1 VPELGAGRFLVS
13 FRALDAIGAIDVEAG
28 ELVWSLTGSF
38 VAQHHPTVLDRGT
51 ILLFDNRGPGDD
63 ASAVT
68 ELDPL
73 SGAIVWEYRGSEDR
87 PFFSGCCGTAYRLP
101 NGNTLITETDG
112 GRAFE
117 VTEAGET
124 VWEFYNPHRAGE
136 QLEYIASI
144 YDLQRL
150 PADLGREWLGR

>member
-1 VPELGAGRFLVS
+1 
-13 FRALDAIGAIDVEAG
+13 
-28 ELVWSLTGSF
+28 
-38 VAQHHPTVLDRGT
+38 
-51 ILLFDNRGPGDD
+51 
-63 ASAVT
+63 
-68 ELDPL
+68 
-73 SGAIVWEYRGSEDR
+73 
-87 PFFSGCCGTAYRLP
+87 
-101 NGNTLITETDG
+101 
-112 GRAFE
+112 